1 MPPDY
6 WTLEDANAALPQLR
20 QIVGAMLQAR
30 QRILDARPEIWPVL
44 EKSIGN
50 GGSRKAGDLIIEFE
64 RVKRSTEQVSAM
76 GIHLKDLNTG
86 LVDFL
91 AERDGREIFLCWRF
105 DEPQVQFWHELEAG
119 FAGRQPIAGP
129 PEG

>member
-1 MPPDY
+1 MPPRH
-6 WTLEDANAALPQLR
+6 WTLEEANAALPELR
-20 QIVGAMLQAR
+20 QVVGAMLRAR
-30 QRILDARPEIWPVL
+30 QRILDARPEVWPVL

-50 GGSRKAGDLIIEFE
+50 GGSRKAGDLINEFE
-64 RVKRSTEQVSAM
+64 RMKQSTEQVSAM
-76 GIHLKDLNTG
+76 GIHLKDMNTG

-119 FAGRQPIAGP
+119 LAGRQPIVGP